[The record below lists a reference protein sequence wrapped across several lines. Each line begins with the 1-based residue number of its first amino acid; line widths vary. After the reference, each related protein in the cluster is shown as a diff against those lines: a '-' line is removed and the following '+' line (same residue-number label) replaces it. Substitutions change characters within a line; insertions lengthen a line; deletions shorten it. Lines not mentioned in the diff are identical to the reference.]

1 MLERIKGWSKKKK
14 IIVGVIAFF
23 IVGALITPGNDT
35 DTASKNDQ
43 EPAKTEEAAPA
54 PKPEKKKIED
64 MNDEEVTQA
73 INAAQ
78 TPQEK
83 FDIAGKYV
91 YGENYLSTTISGGDV
106 TVDYKMKDGL
116 TVKMMRL
123 GFMTG
128 CKNLLKITKG
138 VPYDQIH
145 FGAKATF
152 TDAYGNNS
160 EDYAMKLNIPKSEVD
175 KINFD
180 NFDAQNLANIGD
192 LWMHPAMLK

>member
-1 MLERIKGWSKKKK
+1 MSARTKKWSKKKK

-23 IVGALITPGNDT
+23 VVGALITPGKDT
-35 DTASKNDQ
+35 DTASTNKQ
-43 EPAKTEEAAPA
+43 EPAKTEEPAPA
-54 PKPEKKKIED
+54 PAPEKKKIED
-64 MNDEEVTQA
+64 MNDEEVIQA
-73 INAAQ
+73 ISEAQ

-83 FDIAGKYV
+83 FDIAGKHV
-91 YGENYLSTTISGGDV
+91 YGENYLSATISGGDV

-138 VPYDQIH
+138 APYDRIH

-152 TDAYGNNS
+152 TDTYGNSS
-160 EDYAMKLNIPKSEVD
+160 EDYAMRLTMPKSEVD

-192 LWMHPAMLK
+192 LWVHPAMLK